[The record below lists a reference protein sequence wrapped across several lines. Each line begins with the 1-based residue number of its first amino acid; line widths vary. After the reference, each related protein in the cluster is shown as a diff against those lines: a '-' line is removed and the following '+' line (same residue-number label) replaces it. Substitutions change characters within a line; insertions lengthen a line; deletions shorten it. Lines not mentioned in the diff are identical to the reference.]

1 VSAAAGEGEKGSNGG
16 SGLEISHLS
25 VTFGATKALADVNLR
40 VRAGTIHALLGS
52 NGSGKST
59 LIKVLAGVNRAEAG
73 GRISVAGADYSVDDL
88 TPALALGLGLRFV
101 HQDLGMFDDLS
112 VAENFALYARYPKS
126 SAGRIRWRALHE
138 RVAELLEQFEID
150 ATPET
155 KVSRLRPAS
164 RTMLAVARALQ
175 DDQARDRILI
185 LDEPT
190 ASLPA
195 DEASL
200 LLASLRRRAAQ
211 GQTIVLV
218 SHRLQEV
225 LSLADEMTVLR
236 DGKAVA
242 TLDVSSTSE
251 KDVVNLIAGREVVAT
266 DRPPTLVVVDGAAAA
281 VIDGLTVGPVRDVS
295 LSIQPGEILG
305 IAGRLGSGRTTLL
318 RSLFGDL
325 PVDAGTFR
333 VGTHIG
339 PFASPRHAM
348 RAGVAYVPEDRGREA
363 AFLDLSVRANISIV
377 VLGNYFRR
385 PWLQARAESRSSSQ
399 LLAEFLI
406 KTASSEA
413 PLDSLS
419 GGNQQKVIL
428 ARWLQR
434 KPTLLLLDEPTQGV
448 DVIAREEIYQLI
460 RNASA
465 GRAAVVIV
473 SSDFDELVQV
483 CDRVL
488 VITHGQVVAETRR
501 PDLSADTLYR
511 LAHARVE
518 EEAA

>member
-1 VSAAAGEGEKGSNGG
+1 LA
-16 SGLEISHLS
+16 ISHLS
-25 VTFGATKALADVNLR
+25 VTFGATKALADVNLT

-59 LIKVLAGVNRAEAG
+59 LIKVLAGVNRAETG
-73 GRISVAGADYSVDDL
+73 GRISVADADYSVDDL

-126 SAGRIRWRALHE
+126 SAGRVRWRALHE

-150 ATPET
+150 ATPKT
-155 KVSRLRPAS
+155 KVSQLRPAS

-175 DDQARDRILI
+175 DDQVKDRILI

-225 LSLADEMTVLR
+225 LSLADELTVLR
-236 DGKAVA
+236 DGKAVG
-242 TLDVSSTSE
+242 TLDVSATTE
-251 KDVVNLIAGREVVAT
+251 QDVVNLIAGRAVAAT
-266 DRPPTLVVVDGAAAA
+266 DRPPTLAVDGTAAA
-281 VIDGLTVGPVRDVS
+281 VVAGLTVGPLRDVS

-325 PVDAGTFR
+325 PVEAGTFR

-348 RAGVAYVPEDRGREA
+348 RAGIAYVPEDRGGEA

-377 VLGNYFRR
+377 VLTNYFRR
-385 PWLQARAESRSSSQ
+385 LWLRAGAEGRSSTR
-399 LLAEFLI
+399 LLAEFLV
-406 KTASSEA
+406 KTASSES

-419 GGNQQKVIL
+419 GGNQQKVVL

-434 KPTLLLLDEPTQGV
+434 KPALLLLDEPTQGV
-448 DVIAREEIYQLI
+448 DVVARAEIYQLI

-465 GRAAVVIV
+465 ERAAVVIV
-473 SSDFDELVQV
+473 SSDFDELAEV

-488 VITHGQVVAETRR
+488 VMTEGQVVAESRR
-501 PDLSADTLYR
+501 PDLSADTLYG
-511 LAHARVE
+511 LAHANLQEV
-518 EEAA
+518 AA